1 METFILTEVATN
13 LSLFK
18 ILILVAVAFFASVI
32 SGISGYGGG
41 MTLGLLSC
49 HLLFQ
54 LNCLCR

>member
-1 METFILTEVATN
+1 METFSLTEVATN

-41 MTLGLLSC
+41 MTLGFSY

-54 LNCLCR
+54 LNCLYR